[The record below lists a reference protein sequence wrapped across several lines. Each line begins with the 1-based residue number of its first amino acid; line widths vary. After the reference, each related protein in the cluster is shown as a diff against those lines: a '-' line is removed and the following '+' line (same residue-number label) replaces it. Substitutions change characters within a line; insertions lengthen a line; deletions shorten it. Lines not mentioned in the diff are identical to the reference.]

1 MKKITPTDPLAQ
13 SADPVT
19 SNVEQLKQ
27 LFPEA
32 FTEGKINFDVL
43 KQLLGGE
50 VDEREEKY
58 GLNWHGKRR
67 ARQMALTPSTGTLR
81 PAPEESVDWDTTQ
94 NLMIEGDNLEVL
106 KLLQKSY
113 AGKIKLIYIDPPY
126 NTGGDF
132 VYPDDFADSI
142 KSYHM
147 LTGQLATDGRKLT
160 SNPESSGRYHTEWL
174 NMIYPRLKC
183 ARSLLRQ
190 DGVIIIS
197 IDDAEYANLKSVCDE
212 VFGAENALATLIFDR
227 NRKNDAKYF
236 SVGHEYMVVYAKD
249 ESDLSSRDIIFRGA
263 KAGVDDVKK
272 EFERLRVLH
281 GDKWDL
287 VRSGMLEFYAS
298 FSDDDPRKPLA
309 RFAKVDERGPYRDDG
324 NINWPG
330 GDGPTYPVLHPV
342 TKRQCKLPVSGW
354 RYPTPERFWEEVR
367 RGRVVFGP
375 DETTVPRVR
384 TNLFE
389 NADQVMVSVH
399 YSYAQTAANDFSS
412 LFDGCRVFDNPKPW
426 PDLQRLVAYL
436 TDKQDVVLDFFAG
449 SGSFGHAV
457 MAQNALDGG
466 SRRTILVQL
475 PEPLDPEDKNQKV
488 AAAFCRELGC
498 ALTVAEITKERLR
511 RAAKK
516 VRDEFPLFTGD
527 TGFRVLRL
535 DSSSIRTWD
544 PQAAATDLSGSLLR
558 GVEHIKADRD
568 EQDVLYELLLKLGL
582 DLTVPVSAKQIAGY
596 DVHAIGAGSLI
607 VCLGTSIGR
616 KEVETLAE
624 GIVAWHAELKP
635 VGETILVFRDSGFED
650 DVAKT
655 NLTAILVQRGFDEN
669 RIRSL

>member
-1 MKKITPTDPLAQ
+1 
-13 SADPVT
+13 
-19 SNVEQLKQ
+19 
-27 LFPEA
+27 
-32 FTEGKINFDVL
+32 
-43 KQLLGGE
+43 
-50 VDEREEKY
+50 
-58 GLNWHGKRR
+58 
-67 ARQMALTPSTGTLR
+67 
-81 PAPEESVDWDTTQ
+81 
-94 NLMIEGDNLEVL
+94 
-106 KLLQKSY
+106 
-113 AGKIKLIYIDPPY
+113 
-126 NTGGDF
+126 
-132 VYPDDFADSI
+132 
-142 KSYHM
+142 
-147 LTGQLATDGRKLT
+147 
-160 SNPESSGRYHTEWL
+160 
-174 NMIYPRLKC
+174 
-183 ARSLLRQ
+183 
-190 DGVIIIS
+190 
-197 IDDAEYANLKSVCDE
+197 
-212 VFGAENALATLIFDR
+212 
-227 NRKNDAKYF
+227 
-236 SVGHEYMVVYAKD
+236 
-249 ESDLSSRDIIFRGA
+249 
-263 KAGVDDVKK
+263 
-272 EFERLRVLH
+272 
-281 GDKWDL
+281 
-287 VRSGMLEFYAS
+287 
-298 FSDDDPRKPLA
+298 
-309 RFAKVDERGPYRDDG
+309 
-324 NINWPG
+324 
-330 GDGPTYPVLHPV
+330 
-342 TKRQCKLPVSGW
+342 
-354 RYPTPERFWEEVR
+354 
-367 RGRVVFGP
+367 
-375 DETTVPRVR
+375 
-384 TNLFE
+384 
-389 NADQVMVSVH
+389 
-399 YSYAQTAANDFSS
+399 
-412 LFDGCRVFDNPKPW
+412 
-426 PDLQRLVAYL
+426 
-436 TDKQDVVLDFFAG
+436 
-449 SGSFGHAV
+449 